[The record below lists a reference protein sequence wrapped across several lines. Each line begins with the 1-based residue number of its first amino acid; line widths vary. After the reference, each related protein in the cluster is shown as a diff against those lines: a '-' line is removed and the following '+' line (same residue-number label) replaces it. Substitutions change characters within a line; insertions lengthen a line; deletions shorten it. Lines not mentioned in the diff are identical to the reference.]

1 MKHIIIE
8 ITFAIDFFCDRI
20 IAPKITCA
28 PRTSVSDFSVRRA
41 RNARSVFIT
50 KFESDQSRNL
60 RGLLSP
66 ISSCGSYLESYS
78 YGIGLKLFMVVE
90 QT

>member
-8 ITFAIDFFCDRI
+8 IIFAIDFFCDRI

-28 PRTSVSDFSVRRA
+28 PRTSVSDFSVFMA

-50 KFESDQSRNL
+50 KLELRLEPKVNCKLTFTFVDPRRSRIEDIDVSD
-60 RGLLSP
+60 P
-66 ISSCGSYLESYS
+66 D
-78 YGIGLKLFMVVE
+78 
-90 QT
+90 

>member
-41 RNARSVFIT
+41 RNARSVFT
-50 KFESDQSRNL
+50 TRFEHR
-60 RGLLSP
+60 
-66 ISSCGSYLESYS
+66 LEPM
-78 YGIGLKLFMVVE
+78 L
-90 QT
+90 